1 MFAEGK
7 KDLGSNSGPAPNL
20 IACSEFE
27 LARLYILRTGQVLFK
42 ASLPYESIILIMPL
56 HVNLEQNCLV
66 LTRGVHSGKM
76 TQCSE
81 KPTVAPWG
89 QQA

>member
-1 MFAEGK
+1 MIAYSMF
-7 KDLGSNSGPAPNL
+7 DLAH
-20 IACSEFE
+20 
-27 LARLYILRTGQVLFK
+27 LYILRTGQMVFK
-42 ASLPYESIILIMPL
+42 ASLPYELIILIMPL

-66 LTRGVHSGKM
+66 LTSGVHSGKM